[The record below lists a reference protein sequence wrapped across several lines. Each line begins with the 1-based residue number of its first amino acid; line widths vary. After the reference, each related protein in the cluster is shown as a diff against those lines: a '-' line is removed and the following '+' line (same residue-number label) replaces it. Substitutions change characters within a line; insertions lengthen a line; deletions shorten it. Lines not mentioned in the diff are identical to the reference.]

1 MPQPGRYRT
10 GNQALMREM
19 NLSVI
24 MHHLREHAPISR
36 AALAEMTG
44 LNKTT
49 VSSLVSEL
57 IEHQFVRELGLTLVG
72 SGRPAT
78 LLELNP
84 TAGYIVSAEIGVD
97 FISAICTNFA
107 VEVIWR
113 HKESTRRDRGQQAV
127 IERTLDLLRQA
138 AGAGH
143 AACGNAWLGLAV
155 GVPGLVDQ
163 ASGDLLFAP
172 NMGWK
177 DIPLKTILRAA
188 FDAPVFVNNE
198 ANMAALGEVY
208 FGAAQGHD
216 EVLYISAGV
225 GLGGG
230 IVRSGQLCDGATG
243 FAGEFGHMTM
253 DPDGE
258 PCNCGNRGCWETQVS
273 QWATLHAIRRAISQG
288 RTSLLSDLTGGDL
301 DRLTIPMAVEVARA
315 GDALALETFE
325 TIGRYLGIGIA
336 SLMNALNPGLVVL
349 GGILSLA
356 GEFILPAVHQELERR
371 ALRWNR
377 SAAQV
382 VLARHGFDACVM
394 GGVATVYQAILAQPS
409 NVAHVERGKS
419 GTVVTRMG

>member
-1 MPQPGRYRT
+1 MAQPGRYRT

-24 MHHLREHAPISR
+24 LHHLREHAPISR

-57 IEHQFVRELGLTLVG
+57 IEHQFVRELGLTLAG

-84 TAGYIVSAEIGVD
+84 AAGYIVSAEIGVD

-113 HKESTRRDRGQQAV
+113 HKESTRRAMGRAAMID
-127 IERTLDLLRQA
+127 RTLTLLRHAVEAGRA
-138 AGAGH
+138 AR
-143 AACGNAWLGLAV
+143 CNILLGLAV

-163 ASGDLLFAP
+163 TSGNLLFAP
-172 NMGWK
+172 NIGWK
-177 DIPLKTILRAA
+177 DVPLKTILRTA
-188 FDAPVFVNNE
+188 FNTPVFVNNE

-216 EVLYISAGV
+216 EVLYISAGA

-230 IVRSGQLCDGATG
+230 IVRGGQLCDGATG

-273 QWATLHAIRRAISQG
+273 QWAAFRAIRRAISQG
-288 RTSLLSDLTGGDL
+288 QASLLSDMAGGDL
-301 DRLTIPMAVEVARA
+301 DRLTIPMAVEAARA

-325 TIGRYLGIGIA
+325 MVGRYLGIGIA
-336 SLMNALNPGLVVL
+336 SLMNALNPDLVVL
-349 GGILSLA
+349 GGSLSLA
-356 GEFILPAVHQELERR
+356 GEFLLPAVHQELERR

-394 GGVATVYQAILAQPS
+394 GGVATVYQAVLARPS
-409 NVAHVERGKS
+409 NVVRAERDL
-419 GTVVTRMG
+419 

>member
-1 MPQPGRYRT
+1 MSQPGRYRT

-57 IEHQFVRELGLTLVG
+57 IEHQFVRERGLTVAG

-84 TAGYIVSAEIGVD
+84 AAGYIVSAEIGVD

-113 HKESTRRDRGQQAV
+113 HKENTRRVMGQAAM
-127 IERTLDLLRQA
+127 IDRTLTLLRHAVEAGRA
-138 AGAGH
+138 AR
-143 AACGNAWLGLAV
+143 CNTLLGLAV

-163 ASGDLLFAP
+163 ASGNLLFAP
-172 NMGWK
+172 NMGWR
-177 DIPLKTILRAA
+177 DIPLKTILGEA

-198 ANMAALGEVY
+198 ANLAALGEAY
-208 FGAAQGHD
+208 FGAARGHD

-230 IVRSGQLCDGATG
+230 IVRSGQLCNGAAG

-253 DPDGE
+253 DPNGE
-258 PCNCGNRGCWETQVS
+258 LCNCGNRGCWETQVS
-273 QWATLHAIRRAISQG
+273 QSAAFRAVRLAISQG
-288 RTSLLSDLTGGDL
+288 RHSLLSAMTGGDL
-301 DRLTIPMAVEVARA
+301 DRLTIPMMVEAARA

-325 TIGRYLGIGIA
+325 MVGRYLGTGIA
-336 SLMNALNPGLVVL
+336 SLMNALNPDLVVF

-356 GEFILPAVHQELERR
+356 GEFILPAVHRELEQR
-371 ALRWNR
+371 ALRWSQ

-394 GGVATVYQAILAQPS
+394 GGVATVYQAVLAQPS
-409 NVAHVERGKS
+409 NVGRTERDQ
-419 GTVVTRMG
+419 

>member
-57 IEHQFVRELGLTLVG
+57 IEHQFVRELGLTLAG

-84 TAGYIVSAEIGVD
+84 AAGYIVSAEIGVD

-113 HKESTRRDRGQQAV
+113 HKESTRRAMPRAAMID
-127 IERTLDLLRQA
+127 RTLTLLRHA
-138 AGAGH
+138 IEAGRTAR
-143 AACGNAWLGLAV
+143 CNTLLGLAV

-172 NMGWK
+172 NIGWK
-177 DIPLKTILRAA
+177 DVPLKTILRGE

-208 FGAAQGHD
+208 FGAAQGYD

-230 IVRSGQLCDGATG
+230 IVRGGQLCDGAAG

-273 QWATLHAIRRAISQG
+273 QWAVLRAIRLAISQG
-288 RTSLLSDLTGGDL
+288 RASLLSDMAGGDL
-301 DRLTIPMAVEVARA
+301 DRLTIPMAAEAARA

-325 TIGRYLGIGIA
+325 MVGHYLGIGIA

-349 GGILSLA
+349 GGSLSLA
-356 GEFILPAVHQELERR
+356 GEFMLPAIHQELEQR
-371 ALRWNR
+371 ALRWNQ

-394 GGVATVYQAILAQPS
+394 GGVATVYHAILAQPS
-409 NVAHVERGKS
+409 NVAREQR
-419 GTVVTRMG
+419 

>member
-1 MPQPGRYRT
+1 MSQAGRYRT

-57 IEHQFVRELGLTLVG
+57 IEQEFVRELGLTLTG

-84 TAGYIVSAEIGVD
+84 AAGYIVSAEIGVD

-113 HKESTRRDRGQQAV
+113 HKESTRRAMGRAAMID
-127 IERTLDLLRQA
+127 RTLTLLRHA
-138 AGAGH
+138 VEAGRTAH
-143 AACGNAWLGLAV
+143 CNTFLGLAV

-163 ASGDLLFAP
+163 ASGNLLFAP
-172 NMGWK
+172 NIGWK
-177 DIPLKTILRAA
+177 DVPLRTILREA
-188 FDAPVFVNNE
+188 FDAPVFINNE

-230 IVRSGQLCDGATG
+230 LVRGGQLCDGATG

-273 QWATLHAIRRAISQG
+273 QWAIFRDIRLAISQG
-288 RTSLLSDLTGGDL
+288 RASLLSDMAGGDL
-301 DRLTIPMAVEVARA
+301 DRLTVPLVVEAARA
-315 GDALALETFE
+315 GDGVALETFE
-325 TIGRYLGIGIA
+325 TVGRYLGIGIA
-336 SLMNALNPGLVVL
+336 SLMNALNPDLVVL
-349 GGILSLA
+349 GGSLSLA
-356 GEFILPAVHQELERR
+356 SEFLLPAVHQELERR
-371 ALRWNR
+371 ALRWSR

-382 VLARHGFDACVM
+382 VPARHGFDACVM
-394 GGVATVYQAILAQPS
+394 GGVATVYHAVLAQPS
-409 NVAHVERGKS
+409 NI
-419 GTVVTRMG
+419 TRVDRDL